1 MKPAYLVRGEDA
13 ALVGQ
18 ATRDLLEQ
26 LVGPRDPALVVE
38 EHGGP
43 AADGLDV
50 GSIIDACAT
59 PPFLIDRRVVVVR
72 DAGRLSPAD
81 SARLV
86 ALLEDPLPTTAL
98 VLVGGGGTVPAALVR
113 AVGAVGEVLESTVR
127 TSKDR
132 DRWLQDHLAQAPVRL
147 NAAAGQRLGKHLGED
162 LGRLDGLLR
171 TLAAAYG
178 EGARIGEEEL
188 EPFLGEAGAVP
199 PWDLTDAIDAGA
211 PDRALE
217 ALHRMTGAGGRSSP
231 EVLAILHRHFAAMLR
246 LDGAE
251 VTGGEEAARL
261 LGVKSSFVAKKALAQ
276 SRRLG
281 SQRVAQAIVLL
292 SEADLDVKGQS
303 ALPPEV
309 VLEVLVG
316 RLSRLVRARQPSG
329 RR

>member
-1 MKPAYLVRGEDA
+1 MKPVYLVRGEDA

-43 AADGLDV
+43 TADGLDV

-72 DAGRLSPAD
+72 DAGRLSATD

-127 TSKDR
+127 TGKDR

-147 NAAAGQRLGKHLGED
+147 SAAAGQRLGKHLGED

-178 EGARIGEEEL
+178 EAARVGEEEL

-211 PDRALE
+211 AERALE

-231 EVLAILHRHFAAMLR
+231 EVLAILHRHFGAMLR

-251 VTGGEEAARL
+251 VTGAEEAARL

-281 SQRVAQAIVLL
+281 SQRVAQAIVWL

-309 VLEVLVG
+309 VLEILVG
-316 RLSRLVRARQPSG
+316 RLSRLVRARQPSA